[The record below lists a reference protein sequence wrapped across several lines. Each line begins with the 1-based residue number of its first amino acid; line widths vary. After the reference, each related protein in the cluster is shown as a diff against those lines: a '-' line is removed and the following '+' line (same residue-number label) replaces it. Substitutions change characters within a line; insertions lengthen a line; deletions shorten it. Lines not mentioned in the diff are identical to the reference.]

1 MLQDDGW
8 WLKVQVKCKELS
20 REFAGPACT
29 SIRPSVSSALC
40 PDIHHATTLD
50 IPILMSTRTNSHRST
65 PPEDSNQNPIV
76 SYDLASPVQP
86 SLLIEDILRTR
97 YCIPG
102 SIFLVEAIE
111 ACVAVDSRYRTIQVI
126 LGDGKLCIQA
136 LLRSE
141 IHCFIDNGHIFEGCY
156 VRVDKFELRSVDIK
170 SGTED
175 VEDDGTGNP
184 AAARPGKA
192 AKRKTGKTAYLLVSD
207 MVTVGWSRAYMDIL
221 GVQHP
226 PNTQPTWSPAGR
238 DGGFGLGARDG
249 STKPTIAQLAAMDPK
264 PALNAL
270 RLKESPPLPA
280 EPAMSIPASPPPIK
294 HGHPAKP
301 PEPENDSDYISDSD
315 ASVEAPK
322 APAEPRAI
330 ERSPDP
336 PSPRGP
342 PAIIRQQAMQRANNA
357 KPEIPSTPAAPP
369 ARAPVNL
376 TGKPTKIPWK
386 VTDLG
391 QGPFMLR
398 PLVQVNKVKM
408 LQNFMMNVLAV
419 VVSVDDAGLHL
430 GSMRRTARLADP
442 STAKEVLLAVYLNPE
457 DFMPRPGSVVM
468 ITGAKNHTE
477 DGGSLRKWPSDRLPE
492 GRPWWTDD
500 PGALGWCEEEV
511 GRIRQWWEEGGRRNV
526 GAGDD
531 G

>member
-1 MLQDDGW
+1 MRSKL
-8 WLKVQVKCKELS
+8 LS
-20 REFAGPACT
+20 REFAGLAWT
-29 SIRPSVSSALC
+29 SAPLCVSSTHC
-40 PDIHHATTLD
+40 PDIHHATSLSRHSD
-50 IPILMSTRTNSHRST
+50 SMSTRTTSHRPT
-65 PPEDSNQNPIV
+65 RPQDSNQNPIV
-76 SYDLASPVQP
+76 SCDLASPVQP

-111 ACVAVDSRYRTIQVI
+111 ACVAVDSRYRTVQVI

-170 SGTED
+170 SGTAD

-184 AAARPGKA
+184 ATARPGKP

-207 MVTVGWSRAYMDIL
+207 MVTVGWSRTYLDIL

-226 PNTQPTWSPAGR
+226 PNTQPTWSTTGR

-249 STKPTIAQLAAMDPK
+249 TSKLTIAQLAAMDPK
-264 PALNAL
+264 PALNAM
-270 RLKESPPLPA
+270 RSRESPPPLA

-315 ASVEAPK
+315 ESVESSKVPT
-322 APAEPRAI
+322 EPRAI
-330 ERSPDP
+330 EHPVDP
-336 PSPRGP
+336 PSPRRQ
-342 PAIIRQQAMQRANNA
+342 PAIIRQQAIQRANNT
-357 KPEIPSTPAAPP
+357 KPPNIPSAPAEPP
-369 ARAPVNL
+369 ARVPVNVNVNVKA
-376 TGKPTKIPWK
+376 KPAKIPWK
-386 VTDLG
+386 VRDLK

-419 VVSVDDAGLHL
+419 VVSVDDAVLHL
-430 GSMRRTARLADP
+430 GTMRRTARLADP
-442 STAKEVLLAVYLNPE
+442 STAREVLLAVYLDPE
-457 DFMPRPGSVVM
+457 DFMPRPGSIVLIAGV
-468 ITGAKNHTE
+468 KNHTE
-477 DGGSLRKWPSDRLPE
+477 DGGSLRKWPSDALPE
-492 GRPWWTDD
+492 GRPWWTDV
-500 PGALGWCEEEV
+500 PGALGWCKEEV
-511 GRIRQWWEEGGRRNV
+511 ERIRQWWEEEGRRNA
-526 GAGDD
+526 GARG

>member
-1 MLQDDGW
+1 
-8 WLKVQVKCKELS
+8 
-20 REFAGPACT
+20 
-29 SIRPSVSSALC
+29 
-40 PDIHHATTLD
+40 
-50 IPILMSTRTNSHRST
+50 MSTRTTSHRPT
-65 PPEDSNQNPIV
+65 PPKDSNQNPIV

-111 ACVAVDSRYRTIQVI
+111 ACVAVDSRYRTVQVI

-184 AAARPGKA
+184 ATARSGKP

-207 MVTVGWSRAYMDIL
+207 MVTVGWSRTYLDIL

-226 PNTQPTWSPAGR
+226 PGTQPTWAPAGR

-249 STKPTIAQLAAMDPK
+249 STKLTIAQLAAMDPK
-264 PALNAL
+264 PALSAL
-270 RLKESPPLPA
+270 RLREPPPPPV

-294 HGHPAKP
+294 HDHFVKP

-322 APAEPRAI
+322 PPVESRAI
-330 ERSPDP
+330 ERPLDP
-336 PSPRGP
+336 PSPRRP
-342 PAIIRQQAMQRANNA
+342 PAIIRQQAIQRANNT
-357 KPEIPSTPAAPP
+357 KPLNIPSAPAAPP
-369 ARAPVNL
+369 GPANVK
-376 TGKPTKIPWK
+376 GKPSKIPWR
-386 VTDLG
+386 VTDLK

-419 VVSVDDAGLHL
+419 VVSVDDAVLHL

-442 STAKEVLLAVYLNPE
+442 STAKEVLLAVYLDPQE
-457 DFMPRPGSVVM
+457 FMPRPGSIIM
-468 ITGAKNHTE
+468 IAGVKNHTE
-477 DGGSLRKWPSDRLPE
+477 DGGSLRKWPSDALPE

-500 PGALGWCEEEV
+500 PGALAWCKEEV
-511 GRIRQWWEEGGRRNV
+511 ERIKQWWEEGGRRE
-526 GAGDD
+526 AD
-531 G
+531 GGGCSVARGWQEQ